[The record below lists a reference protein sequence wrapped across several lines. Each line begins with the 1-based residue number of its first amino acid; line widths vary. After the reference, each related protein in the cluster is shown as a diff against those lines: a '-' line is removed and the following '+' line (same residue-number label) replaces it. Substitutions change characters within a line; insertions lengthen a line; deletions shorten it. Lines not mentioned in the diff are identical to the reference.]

1 MTRIN
6 AHIPVANLCD
16 QHLLAEHR
24 EIKRV
29 CNRFKARLDKNDF
42 SGIPDNFTL
51 GKGHELF
58 FILKADYTFAR
69 YSYLHAECI
78 KRGFSVTDFRDN
90 WSVYQNKQHLFQQ
103 YRPSTVD
110 DEIVRGRITER
121 LEGMKSIRYYGKE
134 ISKEKAIGLL
144 NKNK

>member
-6 AHIPVANLCD
+6 AYIPVANLCD

-58 FILKADYTFAR
+58 FILKPHYTLAR
-69 YSYLHAECI
+69 YSCLHSECI
-78 KRGFSVTDFRDN
+78 KRGFSVTNFQDN
-90 WSVYQNKQHLFQQ
+90 WQVYSGSQHLFQQ
-103 YRPSTVD
+103 YKPSVVD
-110 DEIVRGRITER
+110 DEIVKSRITER
-121 LEGMKSIRYYGKE
+121 LKGMKSIRYYGKN
-134 ISKEKAIGLL
+134 ISTEEAIELL
-144 NKNK
+144 KKH